1 MRNVIA
7 AVMASTLALSAN
19 GQAAE
24 VVTGVNWHPS
34 DGATQSSSQSHMFDG
49 ISLTEHQRQ
58 QMRDLMQLARR
69 QQPPVNVS
77 EMETMHS
84 LVTAEKFDETA
95 VKAQAEKMAQE
106 QVARQVEMAKVRNQM
121 YRLLTPEQQ
130 AVLNEKH
137 QQRMDQLREVA
148 RMQQGSTSL
157 LFSSSSTRSN
167 Q

>member
-130 AVLNEKH
+130 AVLNDKH